1 MAVRG
6 YEEEAMRPK
15 SRAVEPNVEYCKPIS
30 NVATPSF
37 KHGGCSSVGRV
48 PDCGSEGHGFE
59 SHLPPKWQIIS
70 EFINTLARKQTF
82 H

>member
-1 MAVRG
+1 MGSIPITPKKNRFRFHKTRFRMAVRG

-37 KHGGCSSVGRV
+37 KHGVRGR
-48 PDCGSEGHGFE
+48 E
-59 SHLPPKWQIIS
+59 
-70 EFINTLARKQTF
+70 T
-82 H
+82 

>member
-6 YEEEAMRPK
+6 YEEEAMIPK

-37 KHGGCSSVGRV
+37 KYGLSM
-48 PDCGSEGHGFE
+48 
-59 SHLPPKWQIIS
+59 W
-70 EFINTLARKQTF
+70 
-82 H
+82 

>member
-37 KHGGCSSVGRV
+37 KHGVRGR
-48 PDCGSEGHGFE
+48 E
-59 SHLPPKWQIIS
+59 
-70 EFINTLARKQTF
+70 T
-82 H
+82 

>member
-15 SRAVEPNVEYCKPIS
+15 SRAAEPNAEYCKPIS

-37 KHGGCSSVGRV
+37 NMVSMAEKGGA
-48 PDCGSEGHGFE
+48 
-59 SHLPPKWQIIS
+59 
-70 EFINTLARKQTF
+70 TL
-82 H
+82 